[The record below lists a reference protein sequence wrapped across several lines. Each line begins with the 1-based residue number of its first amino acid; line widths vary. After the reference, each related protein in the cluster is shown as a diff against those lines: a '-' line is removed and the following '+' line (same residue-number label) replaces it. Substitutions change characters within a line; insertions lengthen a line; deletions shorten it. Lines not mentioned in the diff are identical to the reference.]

1 MGKPQIVTDQTFEQ
15 EVLKSDTPVLV
26 DFWATW
32 CGPCRMVA
40 PVLEDVANEQGDK
53 IRIAKL
59 DVDANP
65 ITAGRFG
72 VRAIPTMI
80 VFKNG
85 READRIVGFHPKPQL
100 MQKLMPH
107 LAAAP
112 AAPSTAATQSA
123 TTTTPASNGPTAPN
137 GPTTAPKAPPTA
149 APPLGGSP
157 TSSTPNAGVGV
168 TKIH

>member
-1 MGKPQIVTDQTFEQ
+1 MGKPQIVSDQTFEQ
-15 EVLKSDTPVLV
+15 EVLKSDMPVLV

-32 CGPCRMVA
+32 CGPCKMVA
-40 PVLEDVANEQGDK
+40 PVLEDVANEQGEK
-53 IRIAKL
+53 LRVAKL

-80 VFKNG
+80 LFKNG
-85 READRIVGFHPKPQL
+85 READRIVGYHPKPQL
-100 MQKLMPH
+100 MQKLTPH
-107 LAAAP
+107 LSVV
-112 AAPSTAATQSA
+112 AAPSAAATPTASTTT
-123 TTTTPASNGPTAPN
+123 TTTTPKAAPT
-137 GPTTAPKAPPTA
+137 PPT
-149 APPLGGSP
+149 PPLGGSP

>member
-1 MGKPQIVTDQTFEQ
+1 MGKPQVVSDQTFEQ

-40 PVLEDVANEQGDK
+40 PVLEEVATEQGDK

-85 READRIVGFHPKPQL
+85 READRIVGYHPKPQL
-100 MQKLMPH
+100 MQKLAPH
-107 LAAAP
+107 LVT
-112 AAPSTAATQSA
+112 AAPSAVTSSSA
-123 TTTTPASNGPTAPN
+123 TTSTPPTAPRT
-137 GPTTAPKAPPTA
+137 PSTPPV
-149 APPLGGSP
+149 GGSP

-168 TKIH
+168 EKVR

>member
-1 MGKPQIVTDQTFEQ
+1 MGKPNPVTDQTFEQ

-40 PVLEDVANEQGDK
+40 PVLEEIAGENDRVK
-53 IRIAKL
+53 IVKL

-80 VFKNG
+80 LFKDG
-85 READRIVGFHPKPQL
+85 KEAQRLVGYMPKERLLQ
-100 MQKLMPH
+100 QIEPH
-107 LAAAP
+107 MA
-112 AAPSTAATQSA
+112 TA
-123 TTTTPASNGPTAPN
+123 
-137 GPTTAPKAPPTA
+137 
-149 APPLGGSP
+149 
-157 TSSTPNAGVGV
+157 
-168 TKIH
+168 

>member
-1 MGKPQIVTDQTFEQ
+1 MGKPQVVTDQSFEQ

-32 CGPCRMVA
+32 CGPCRMVG
-40 PVLEDVANEQGDK
+40 PVLEEVANEQGDK
-53 IRIAKL
+53 IRVMKL

-85 READRIVGFHPKPQL
+85 READRIVGYHPKPQL
-100 MQKLMPH
+100 MNKLNPH
-107 LAAAP
+107 LTMAA
-112 AAPSTAATQSA
+112 SSAATTA
-123 TTTTPASNGPTAPN
+123 T
-137 GPTTAPKAPPTA
+137 PPVN
-149 APPLGGSP
+149 GSP
-157 TSSTPNAGVGV
+157 TSSTPNAGIGV

>member
-1 MGKPQIVTDQTFEQ
+1 MGKPQVVTDQSFEQ
-15 EVLKSDTPVLV
+15 DVLKSDSPVLV

-32 CGPCRMVA
+32 CGPCCMVA
-40 PVLEDVANEQGDK
+40 PVLEEVATEQGDK

-80 VFKNG
+80 LFKNG

-100 MQKLMPH
+100 MQKLTPH
-107 LAAAP
+107 LAT
-112 AAPSTAATQSA
+112 AAPSAAAAPTASA
-123 TTTTPASNGPTAPN
+123 TTT
-137 GPTTAPKAPPTA
+137 PKATATPPT
-149 APPLGGSP
+149 PPLGGSP

>member
-1 MGKPQIVTDQTFEQ
+1 MGKPQVVSDQSFEQ

-40 PVLEDVANEQGDK
+40 PVLEEVATEQGDK

-80 VFKNG
+80 VFKDG
-85 READRIVGFHPKPQL
+85 REAQRLVGYMPKEKLLQQL
-100 MQKLMPH
+100 GQYIK
-107 LAAAP
+107 AA
-112 AAPSTAATQSA
+112 
-123 TTTTPASNGPTAPN
+123 
-137 GPTTAPKAPPTA
+137 
-149 APPLGGSP
+149 
-157 TSSTPNAGVGV
+157 
-168 TKIH
+168 

>member
-1 MGKPQIVTDQTFEQ
+1 MGKPQIVSDQTFEQ
-15 EVLKSDTPVLV
+15 EVLKSDMPVLV

-32 CGPCRMVA
+32 CGPCKMVA
-40 PVLEDVANEQGDK
+40 PVLEDVANEQGEK
-53 IRIAKL
+53 IRVAKL

-80 VFKNG
+80 LFKNG
-85 READRIVGFHPKPQL
+85 READRIVGYLPKPQL
-100 MQKLMPH
+100 MLKLTPH
-107 LAAAP
+107 LTAAA
-112 AAPSTAATQSA
+112 AATPTASTTT
-123 TTTTPASNGPTAPN
+123 TTTTPTAAPT
-137 GPTTAPKAPPTA
+137 PPT
-149 APPLGGSP
+149 PPLGGSP